1 MQNGFTADS
10 NGVVDLSS
18 MCKYFR
24 EHYGSQVVFVNTKVA
39 CGNTTRVNAKESE
52 TRGKKIE
59 CSYLWRLS

>member
-39 CGNTTRVNAKESE
+39 CGNTTRVNAKKVKLEE
-52 TRGKKIE
+52 KN
-59 CSYLWRLS
+59 